1 MELVRENNAIVHR
14 SENGEKLAEITFR
27 PTADPDVVVADH
39 TYVSPVLRGQGAAGK
54 LLDRL
59 VDEMKAENK
68 KIKPLCSYVVKKF
81 NEEPEKFDHIN
92 ANA

>member
-14 SENGEKLAEITFR
+14 NENGEKLAEITFR

>member
-1 MELVRENNAIVHR
+1 M
-14 SENGEKLAEITFR
+14 
-27 PTADPDVVVADH
+27 ADH